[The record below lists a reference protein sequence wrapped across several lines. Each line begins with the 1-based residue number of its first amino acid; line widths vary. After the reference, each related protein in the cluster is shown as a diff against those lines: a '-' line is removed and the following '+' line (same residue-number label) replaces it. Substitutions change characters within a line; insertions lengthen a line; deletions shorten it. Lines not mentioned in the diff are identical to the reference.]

1 MRFSKHLAVTAV
13 VAVVG
18 GIAAPG
24 IAAARTAPS
33 WVIQATPSP
42 NIRQGSV
49 LLGVSCSSA
58 TTCTAVGGYAPSPGA
73 IVTLAERW
81 SGRDWVVL
89 RTPRVQNG
97 ALSGGV
103 LYGVSCLSAS
113 ACTAVGYGPKETL
126 AEHWNGRKWA
136 IQPTP
141 NPSVTKDIMLRSV
154 SCTSAKACTAV
165 GSYGAGA
172 GSTLAERW
180 NGRKWA
186 IQPTPNPVT
195 GTDGS
200 ELHAVS
206 CTSATSCTAVG
217 DSNTSGSRSDT
228 LIEHWNGTKWTVQP
242 TPEPP
247 SGHESTLTGVSC
259 PSAHACT
266 AVGDYDTR
274 TADLTLAER
283 WNGRKWVVQPTPNP
297 SGFTGSELAKVSCPS
312 ATDCTAAGDYDN
324 RSETDLTLAE
334 HWNGTR
340 WTVQPT
346 PNPSSSNDGLAI
358 LFGVSCSSDTACT
371 AVGAYLKKHGAEPT
385 LAERYS

>member
-1 MRFSKHLAVTAV
+1 VRFSKHLAVTAV

-141 NPSVTKDIMLRSV
+141 NPSVTKDIMLRS
-154 SCTSAKACTAV
+154 
-165 GSYGAGA
+165 
-172 GSTLAERW
+172 
-180 NGRKWA
+180 
-186 IQPTPNPVT
+186 
-195 GTDGS
+195 
-200 ELHAVS
+200 VS